1 MRVMA
6 PILAGYVVWAAAFLG
21 IYALQATGCAGGWP
35 GLRVMLLAAMG
46 LAIAANGAALLW
58 SARADQPFARNVG
71 LTTNATALLASALTF
86 SGVVW
91 MPLCG

>member
-6 PILAGYVVWAAAFLG
+6 PILAGYVVWAVAFLG
-21 IYALQATGCAGGWP
+21 LYALQATGCAGGWP
-35 GLRVMLLAAMG
+35 GLRVWLMTAGALA
-46 LAIAANGAALLW
+46 LALNAGALLW
-58 SARADQPFARNVG
+58 SARASDRFTRGVG
-71 LTTNATALLASALTF
+71 LTTNATALVATALTF